1 MRREPLT
8 VACEDE
14 APRPG
19 APAWM
24 LTYGDMM
31 SLLLCFFVMLLAFST
46 MERER
51 FKVVSGFIRDAF
63 GVQNERRATD
73 VPPGSTILD
82 SGSAMSAYDKVQIF
96 EQARDALREA
106 APELGAEVLLE
117 ERGVRIRV
125 RNGPLFQS
133 GSARLEPAAG
143 APLARIAGL
152 LRETGAR
159 ATVEGH
165 SDNLPIR
172 SATFP
177 SNWELSAA
185 RAGAVVR
192 FLTAHGLAPVRLE
205 AVGHADTRPVADNS
219 TEEGRQRNRRVEILV
234 RSGR

>member
-1 MRREPLT
+1 MKREPLT
-8 VACEDE
+8 VIFEDE
-14 APRPG
+14 PPQPG

-63 GVQNERRATD
+63 GVQSVRRTPD
-73 VPPGSTILD
+73 PPASAALLD
-82 SGSAMSAYDKVQIF
+82 SSASMPAHARARVF
-96 EQARDALREA
+96 EQARDALRGV

-117 ERGVRIRV
+117 DRGVRIRLH
-125 RNGPLFQS
+125 NGPLFEAA
-133 GSARLEPAAG
+133 SARLEPAAG
-143 APLARIAGL
+143 APLSRVAALIREAG
-152 LRETGAR
+152 AW

-165 SDNLPIR
+165 SDNLPLR
-172 SATFP
+172 GTAFP

-205 AVGHADTRPVADNS
+205 AVGHADTRPVGDNT
-219 TEEGRQRNRRVEILV
+219 TEEGRRRNRRVEILV
-234 RSGR
+234 RTGP